1 MQFEIPKEW
10 LDFCEFRQ
18 VSPDYRFYF
27 YGHNRPD
34 VEVIPL
40 SEIEPPSRAIGVT
53 PFKKFKMVPVL
64 MALMNTD
71 GELPPVVV
79 SAMTPGA
86 KYKYKLKD
94 GFHRFYASAL
104 AGYIQIPVIVSP

>member
-18 VSPDYRFYF
+18 VSSECKFYF

-34 VEVIPL
+34 VEIVPL
-40 SEIEPPSRAIGVT
+40 SEIEPPSRDFGIA

-64 MALMNTD
+64 MALMNPN

-79 SAMTPGA
+79 SQMDPDAM
-86 KYKYKLKD
+86 YKYKLED

-104 AGYIQIPVIVSP
+104 AGYILIPVVVSP